1 MGCVG
6 SLTLLMS
13 FNWFMGLVY
22 LYLTLSVAWDHWS
35 LGKADPKLK
44 GAQVTALAT
53 EKMML
58 IG

>member
-1 MGCVG
+1 
-6 SLTLLMS
+6 MS

-35 LGKADPKLK
+35 IGKADPKLK